1 MSLEKDL
8 TRGSKAEKLLKD
20 KMLSEAFDAVR
31 QAIFDRIEQTPLRD
45 DEGLRDL
52 RRMLKLLKDVRANLE
67 AAVRDGKLAAEDLK
81 LTRERN
87 SRFGVFR

>member
-1 MSLEKDL
+1 MTLEKDL

-31 QAIFDRIEQTPLRD
+31 QAIFERIEKTPLRD

-81 LTRERN
+81 RTRERN